1 MFKHHII
8 PVSCLML
15 AALFA
20 SGAKAE
26 TVFLNPGTPG
36 ELAQDLDFGGQAA
49 EAGPTTFLFEE
60 NKTLEYDEAGFHFFL
75 VTGNSRNLTF
85 TGVLLDENLVPIN
98 AVFYGQTIG
107 ENDPFPWGV
116 ISLQEPTVFRGFLLE
131 TNLQETEGYDI
142 NWEWDASD
150 RPLVGVSAIPVPAAA
165 WLFGSGLLGLIGI
178 ARRKQANSV

>member
-1 MFKHHII
+1 MFKNHTIS
-8 PVSCLML
+8 VCCLML
-15 AALFA
+15 AALLA
-20 SGAKAE
+20 SSANAA

-107 ENDPFPWGV
+107 ENDPVPWGV
-116 ISLQEPTVFRGFLLE
+116 ISLQEPTVFRGFLLD
-131 TNLQETEGYDI
+131 TNLQEGVGYDI
-142 NWEWDASD
+142 NWEWDDSD

-165 WLFGSGLLGLIGI
+165 WLFGSGLLGLIGV
-178 ARRKQANSV
+178 ARRKRAA